1 MKIHLPMNFKMVK
14 SMKDDDFSSAGEVLN
29 TLFKRLIPEDK
40 TEYAH
45 FFSGWEDISGKE
57 TAMHVRPRDIVNNV
71 LILETDHP
79 IWSQQIRMKEG
90 GLLKKISG
98 KYPSLEIKK
107 IKVVIGHKEQKEK
120 IESKSIV
127 QKELT
132 EKENK
137 KNDAAS
143 ESFFALLETMRKRG
157 DS

>member
-1 MKIHLPMNFKMVK
+1 MNFKTVK
-14 SMKDDDFSSAGEVLN
+14 SMKDDNFSSAGDVLN

-45 FFSGWEDISGKE
+45 FFSGWESIAGKE

-79 IWSQQIRMKEG
+79 LWSQQIRMRGE
-90 GLLKKISG
+90 GLLKIIRR

-107 IKVVIGHKEQKEK
+107 IRVVIGQKKEK
-120 IESKSIV
+120 EKKEVKPLI
-127 QKELT
+127 QKELPDK
-132 EKENK
+132 EKQ
-137 KNDAAS
+137 KNDAES

-157 DS
+157 GS